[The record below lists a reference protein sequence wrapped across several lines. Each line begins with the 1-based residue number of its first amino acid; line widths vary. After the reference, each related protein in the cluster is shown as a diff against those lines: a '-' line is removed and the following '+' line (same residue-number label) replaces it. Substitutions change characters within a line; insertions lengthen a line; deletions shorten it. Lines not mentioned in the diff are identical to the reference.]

1 SANHLPFPLLSYR
14 IGDKPPFP
22 SLTSDERERPLLVR
36 RPILWISGKNFPFG
50 RFLSSQS
57 SGELMTIHRNVPD
70 APRISL
76 FLTRKT
82 LALPSLQALPF
93 GITIA
98 FWPLE

>member
-1 SANHLPFPLLSYR
+1 
-14 IGDKPPFP
+14 
-22 SLTSDERERPLLVR
+22 
-36 RPILWISGKNFPFG
+36 
-50 RFLSSQS
+50 
-57 SGELMTIHRNVPD
+57 MTIHRNVPD

-98 FWPLE
+98 FWPLEVFKLERPGPGYPALPEPLLVPRSAATFKKSPMLA